1 MIPNFGTYSAQAT
14 QVSFLARLG
23 LGGDLLAARV
33 HPCRAGCRGARHA
46 LPPCL
51 LVAGLAALVACREEV
66 AAPGAPPLIYERCRV
81 RAEPGIVLV
90 VRWETVR
97 EGRVPIETH
106 AELACLLRAAYPHF
120 PNFFAGTRSWSYVRP
135 ELRVI
140 CWADESAI
148 ATAGALRRFIEVGGK
163 DHLLAIVGLVA
174 VHPERQRARLGVA
187 LMEAVADALD
197 DLDVP
202 FGLLTCAPWHVSF
215 YQRAGWHL
223 LSPRR
228 VCYSPDDTADPRPFV
243 DEIATTAMVLPVRSA
258 LTEWPD
264 GAMNWHSASV

>member
-1 MIPNFGTYSAQAT
+1 MISSRRGSIPAGPGARGQGTL
-14 QVSFLARLG
+14 FRLASWWPVWL
-23 LGGDLLAARV
+23 
-33 HPCRAGCRGARHA
+33 PSWRAGRR
-46 LPPCL
+46 PPP
-51 LVAGLAALVACREEV
+51 
-66 AAPGAPPLIYERCRV
+66 PGAPPLIYERCRV

-163 DHLLAIVGLVA
+163 DHLVAIVGLVA

-202 FGLLTCAPWHVSF
+202 FGLLMCAPWHVSF

-243 DEIATTAMVLPVRSA
+243 DEIAHDS
-258 LTEWPD
+258 D
-264 GAMNWHSASV
+264 GASGQVCAHGVARWRDELA